1 MTIIMTIVVIIIIII
16 IMSAVEYRT
25 LGDSTVGRQY
35 SDDRESTL
43 LQYRTLEWNVT
54 V

>member
-1 MTIIMTIVVIIIIII
+1 MTIIMTIVIIIIIII

-25 LGDSTVGRQY
+25 LGDSTVTTEKVHYYSIEHWNGMQQY
-35 SDDRESTL
+35 
-43 LQYRTLEWNVT
+43 NT

>member
-1 MTIIMTIVVIIIIII
+1 MTIIMTIVIIIIII

-43 LQYRTLEWNVT
+43 LQYRTLEWNAT

>member
-1 MTIIMTIVVIIIIII
+1 MTIIMTIVIIIII

-25 LGDSTVGRQY
+25 LGDSTVERQY

>member
-1 MTIIMTIVVIIIIII
+1 MTIIMTIVIIIII